1 MENKVFYG
9 EYTLRHWI
17 NMILRRELL
26 LPDYQR
32 FFVWKEK
39 KMDLLIETLQEK
51 RFVPPVSIG
60 VYMEN
65 DEKQNLIIDGQ
76 QRLTC
81 ILLAYLG
88 LFPER
93 SDDFISKE
101 RALADERDEGID
113 DEDYMEDDELLDWTF
128 KKLTEHGKTK
138 DAILS
143 NLKLQNYKRKDYNL
157 PDTFWDTTFLGFSY
171 MVPDLSQEKAQLKY
185 YSKVFRDINIQG
197 QRLQPLESR
206 QALYFLDKD
215 LLELFSPSFA
225 HDIIIGLKPAKKMD
239 FVRYLSLLSSFKK
252 LNNYYG
258 VARGNGY
265 VKEMERFYE
274 NFIFSIVGESPME
287 IFASMDDIFGA
298 DDWHRRMQL
307 LELRIN
313 DLRLKMTFASIVQM
327 DTYFFGLIYYILF
340 EGKDIDLSGKQSLN
354 QELEKLYEGYKSNN
368 LHSRSPNALKYMQKR
383 MEDSIN
389 TYAQHLLS

>member
-1 MENKVFYG
+1 MDNKVFYG

-17 NMILRRELL
+17 NMILRKELL
-26 LPDYQR
+26 LPEYQR

-39 KMDLLIETLQEK
+39 KMDLLIETLQDK

-60 VYMEN
+60 VYMES

-76 QRLTC
+76 QRLTS

-88 LFPER
+88 LFPEQ
-93 SDDFISKE
+93 SEDFISHE
-101 RALADERDEGID
+101 RALADERDDGID
-113 DEDYMEDDELLDWTF
+113 DEDFEDDELLDWTF
-128 KKLTEHGKTK
+128 KKLTVHGRTK
-138 DAILS
+138 ESILS
-143 NLKLQNYKRKDYNL
+143 GLKLQNYKRKDYNL
-157 PDTFWDTTFLGFSY
+157 PDEFWDTTFLGFSY

-215 LLELFSPSFA
+215 LLDLFNPSFA
-225 HDIIIGLKPAKKMD
+225 HDIIIGVKPSKKMD
-239 FVRYLSLLSSFKK
+239 FVRYLSLLSSYKK
-252 LNNYYG
+252 LNSYYW

-274 NFIFSIVGESPME
+274 NFIFSIVGEAPMD
-287 IFASMDDIFGA
+287 IFASLAEMFDL
-298 DDWHRRMQL
+298 DDWHRRIQL

-313 DLRLKMTFASIVQM
+313 DLELKRTFASIVQM
-327 DTYFFGLIYYILF
+327 DTYFFGLIYHIVFL
-340 EGKDIDLSGKQSLN
+340 GRDINISDKQDLN
-354 QELEKLYEGYKSNN
+354 QELDNLYESYKESY

-383 MEDSIN
+383 MEESIN
-389 TYAQHLLS
+389 TYALHLLP

>member
-1 MENKVFYG
+1 MDNKVFYG

-17 NMILRRELL
+17 NMILRQELL

-51 RFVPPVSIG
+51 RFVPPVSSG

-76 QRLTC
+76 QRLTS
-81 ILLAYLG
+81 IFLAYLG
-88 LFPER
+88 LFPEQ
-93 SDDFISKE
+93 SEDFVSHE
-101 RALADERDEGID
+101 MALADERDDGID
-113 DEDYMEDDELLDWTF
+113 DEDYEDDELLDWTF
-128 KKLTEHGKTK
+128 KKLTIHGRSKE
-138 DAILS
+138 AILS
-143 NLKLQNYKRKDYNL
+143 GLKLQNYKRKDYHL
-157 PDTFWDTTFLGFSY
+157 HDDFWDKTYLGFSY

-215 LLELFSPSFA
+215 LLDLFSPSFA
-225 HDIIIGLKPAKKMD
+225 HDIVIGLKPPKKMD
-239 FVRYLSLLSSFKK
+239 FVRYLSLLSSYKK
-252 LNNYYG
+252 LNSYYW

-274 NFIFSIVGESPME
+274 NFIFSLVGESPMD
-287 IFASMDDIFGA
+287 IFAGLDEMFGQ

-313 DLRLKMTFASIVQM
+313 DLGLKKTFASIVQM
-327 DTYFFGLIYYILF
+327 DTYFFGLIYHIVF
-340 EGKDIDLSGKQSLN
+340 AGRDIDISGRQNLN
-354 QELEKLYEGYKSNN
+354 QILDNLYESYKESS

-383 MEDSIN
+383 MEESIN
-389 TYAQHLLS
+389 TYALHLLP